1 MLYFYLIFKREEMKK
16 FLKKIT
22 PKKWRR
28 KFHEKNKLHMRA
40 ALKRASSRG
49 IDIGTVIDVGASDG
63 RWTMQT
69 LDYFPDANYLLIEA
83 NPVHEES
90 LKKFCKNFQRISYKI
105 AAASDKNGYINFDGD
120 DPFGGKA
127 EPDKCANPLKVK
139 SIRLDDLI
147 TSGEKL
153 KLPFFLKL
161 DTHGYE
167 VPIIE
172 GASDILS
179 QASLIVIET
188 YNFQIAKDSLIFDEM
203 VSYMRTKGFGIV
215 DISDPL
221 WRPGDRCFWQIDLYF
236 EPLSKE
242 QFKINTF
249 N

>member
-1 MLYFYLIFKREEMKK
+1 MKK
-16 FLKKIT
+16 NLTKII
-22 PKKWRR
+22 PKKLRR
-28 KFHEKNKLHMRA
+28 KFQEKNKLHMRS
-40 ALKRASSRG
+40 ALKRISSRG

-69 LDYFPDANYLLIEA
+69 MDYFPNANYLLVEA
-83 NPVHEES
+83 NPIHKEN
-90 LKKFCKNFQRISYKI
+90 LKKFCKNFQSTSYEI
-105 AAASDKNGYINFDGD
+105 AAASDKNGYINFDAD

-127 EPDKCANPLKVK
+127 EPDTCANPLKVK

-147 TSGEKL
+147 TSRADL

-179 QASLIVIET
+179 KASLIVIET
-188 YNFQIAKDSLIFDEM
+188 YNFRIATDSLIFDEM
-203 VSYMRTKGFGIV
+203 VSYMRTKGFGVV